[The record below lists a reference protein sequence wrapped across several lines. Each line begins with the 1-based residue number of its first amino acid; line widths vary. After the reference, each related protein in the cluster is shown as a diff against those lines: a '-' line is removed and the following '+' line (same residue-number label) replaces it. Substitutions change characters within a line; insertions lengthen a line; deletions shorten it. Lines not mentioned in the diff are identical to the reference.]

1 MRSACAVLIFR
12 PKCAF
17 VSQISNFKFPIQKA
31 PIMATQTKTKSPPDK
46 ISTMARNE
54 IADAINAVI
63 APFGWTVDRQALAQ
77 LQVAELDN
85 VNLWLE
91 GAFEKTPLAVWSVIT
106 IPNPQWIKFFKNKN
120 DAMAIV
126 STVLNQRGEFN
137 SPIGDPVARLID
149 NIDESGH
156 VETRFGAMFL
166 EATPELQIWFGR
178 KAGKT
183 PTLWG
188 DGARNAINTLFNVP
202 VLAEEKPK
210 AESGKPKARNSKSQ
224 ISNSKP
230 ETQPTLSMVPISDI
244 IPADDNHRKTFDK
257 SALQELAD
265 SIKQHGILQP
275 LLLRLTPDAHPAY
288 QIIAGERRFRAAQ
301 LAGLTSVPAQIV
313 ERDGLP
319 ASLAMLEENVRRV
332 DLSPIERAN
341 AIQSLIDLHGLTQK
355 EVGQMLGVTQGQ
367 VSNELRL
374 LDLPPTLQAEV
385 ASGAIA
391 PYLIRPALRF
401 ADVPDVLESLTASL
415 LSEDGPHTEDRVAR
429 HLSNSILAASRSM
442 QFNAHWQPYDPLST
456 EDRHFTDF
464 SAKDL
469 KRLDVRKC
477 DALGGEERAFN
488 VAVFDELNE
497 APLSERTKAKAA
509 LKAKNKADKSSPT
522 ASKKKPA
529 DVSYIDNAFTPFTLE
544 RAIEADMNRLLAAA
558 IEQSRDKAAVLRIV
572 LAFAVATEGA
582 MQPALGARSAHVKA
596 NQNTPA
602 VIDSLTGSAAD
613 MHATLRAAT
622 IATLRT
628 EECLSV
634 EECYC
639 YAAVLGM
646 KLWEHWLVTPEVL
659 ALLTAA
665 GRAEFDDHEP
675 GFIPDF
681 LRPFFAL
688 QIDQPTKSKKGK
700 AA

>member
-1 MRSACAVLIFR
+1 
-12 PKCAF
+12 
-17 VSQISNFKFPIQKA
+17 
-31 PIMATQTKTKSPPDK
+31 MATQTKTKSPPDK
-46 ISTMARNE
+46 ISTMARNQ

-91 GAFEKTPLAVWSVIT
+91 GAFEKTPLAVWSVVT
-106 IPNPQWIKFFKNKN
+106 IPNPQWIKFFKNRN
-120 DAMAIV
+120 DALAIV

-137 SPIGDPVARLID
+137 APIGDPVARLID
-149 NIDESGH
+149 SIDESGH
-156 VETRFGAMFL
+156 TETRFARLIDSIDESGHTETRFGSLFL
-166 EATPELQIWFGR
+166 EVDPELQIWFGR

-183 PTLWG
+183 PALWG
-188 DGARNAINTLFNVP
+188 DGARNAINTLFNVAIP
-202 VLAEEKPK
+202 TEEKPK
-210 AESGKPKARNSKSQ
+210 AESRKPKARDRKSQ
-224 ISNSKP
+224 ISNLKSEIELK
-230 ETQPTLSMVPISDI
+230 LVPIGDI
-244 IPADDNHRKTFDK
+244 FPAADNHRNEFGQVE
-257 SALQELAD
+257 LQVLAD
-265 SIKQHGILQP
+265 SINQHGILQP
-275 LLLRLTPDAHPAY
+275 ILLQVRPDAPLSY
-288 QIIAGERRFRAAQ
+288 LIIAGERRYRAAKI
-301 LAGLTSVPAQIV
+301 AGLKSIPAQIV
-313 ERDGLP
+313 ERDGVQR
-319 ASLAMLEENVRRV
+319 SLAMLEENIRRV

-341 AIQSLIDLHGLTQK
+341 AIQSLMQLHGLTQK

-415 LSEDGPHTEDRVAR
+415 LSEDSPHTEDSVAR
-429 HLSNSILAASRSM
+429 HLSNSIIAASRSM
-442 QFNAHWQPYDPLST
+442 KFNPHWQPYDPLST
-456 EDRHFTDF
+456 EDRHFADF

-477 DALGGEERAFN
+477 EALDGEERAFN
-488 VAVFDELNE
+488 VDVFNELNE

-522 ASKKKPA
+522 ASKTKPA
-529 DVSYIDNAFTPFTLE
+529 DVSYFDSRFMVE

-596 NQNTPA
+596 NQDTPA
-602 VIDSLTGSAAD
+602 VLDSLTGSAAD

-639 YAAVLGM
+639 YAAVLGI

-665 GRAEFDDHEP
+665 GRAEVDDHEP

-688 QIDQPTKSKKGK
+688 QIDQPKKSKKGK

>member
-1 MRSACAVLIFR
+1 
-12 PKCAF
+12 
-17 VSQISNFKFPIQKA
+17 
-31 PIMATQTKTKSPPDK
+31 MAAKTTTKSPPDK

-91 GAFEKTPLAVWSVIT
+91 GAFEKTPLAVWSVVT
-106 IPNPQWIKFFKNKN
+106 IPNPQWIKFFKNRN
-120 DAMAIV
+120 DALAIV

-137 SPIGDPVARLID
+137 APIGDPVARLID
-149 NIDESGH
+149 SIDESGH
-156 VETRFGAMFL
+156 TETRFARLIDSIDESGHTETRFGSLFL
-166 EATPELQIWFGR
+166 EVDPELQIWFGR

-183 PTLWG
+183 PALWG
-188 DGARNAINTLFNVP
+188 DGARNAINTLFNVAIP
-202 VLAEEKPK
+202 TEEKPK
-210 AESGKPKARNSKSQ
+210 AESRKPKARDRKSQ
-224 ISNSKP
+224 ISNLKSEIELK
-230 ETQPTLSMVPISDI
+230 LVPIGDI
-244 IPADDNHRKTFDK
+244 FPAADNHRNEFGQVE
-257 SALQELAD
+257 LQVLAD
-265 SIKQHGILQP
+265 SINQHGILQP
-275 LLLRLTPDAHPAY
+275 ILLQVRPDAPLSY
-288 QIIAGERRFRAAQ
+288 LIIAGERRYRAAKI
-301 LAGLTSVPAQIV
+301 AGLKSIPAQIV
-313 ERDGLP
+313 ERDGVQR
-319 ASLAMLEENVRRV
+319 SLAMLEENIRRV

-341 AIQSLIDLHGLTQK
+341 AIQSLMQLHGLTQK

-415 LSEDGPHTEDRVAR
+415 LSEDSPHTEDSVAR
-429 HLSNSILAASRSM
+429 HLSNSIIAASRSM
-442 QFNAHWQPYDPLST
+442 KFNPHWQPYDPLST
-456 EDRHFTDF
+456 EDRHFADF

-469 KRLDVRKC
+469 KRLDVRRC
-477 DALGGEERAFN
+477 EALDGEERAFN

-497 APLSERTKAKAA
+497 APLSERTKAKAE

-529 DVSYIDNAFTPFTLE
+529 DVSYIDNPFTPFTLE
-544 RAIEADMNRLLAAA
+544 RAIKADMNRLLAAA

-675 GFIPDF
+675 GYIPDF

-688 QIDQPTKSKKGK
+688 EADEPKKSKKGR